1 MRTAVTAL
9 AAIAMLLLAGCVVAI
24 GNSSKSDSAKQPA
37 STSSTSDA
45 VTATTTAPRRALI
58 HHVVFIRLADPS
70 QAPELL
76 ADCDRLLP
84 TIPGVVSYWRGTHF
98 DMGRTNVIGDYA
110 VGLEVAFES
119 REAYQTYLDH
129 PNHLELLEIW
139 KPRWT
144 GATIYDVWDP
154 GSATD
159 SASSR

>member
-1 MRTAVTAL
+1 MRTALSSL

-24 GNSSKSDSAKQPA
+24 GNSAKSDSSKQPA

-45 VTATTTAPRRALI
+45 VSARRPRI